1 MVKVKALSGAYSEA
15 EGRYVSERVRGGV
28 VEKPFRVGNKV
39 VWYGEARAS
48 REIEVITDLNKQQRE
63 LHYKRNIKKNRELR
77 KQGIEVKTIKEQE
90 AILKKTR
97 DKALKKA
104 TKENYVTTTR
114 DYLARMPKIV
124 EGMKRSL
131 HGDEEFKKA
140 MKDFLNEFEELTW
153 DEKMRFYEANRDLF
167 IDMSDYY
174 NYLRK
179 ESEKPLGKETPEG
192 FESVE
197 HYRQTRLDEIGE
209 IKERLISQKKAGV
222 LTEALEMYKDLG
234 VQKKRGKKRR

>member
-1 MVKVKALSGAYSEA
+1 MVKLKPLRGAFSKE
-15 EGRYVSERVRGGV
+15 EGEYLTERVRGGV
-28 VEKPFRVGNKV
+28 VEKPFKLGNKV
-39 VWYGEARAS
+39 VWYGEARAA
-48 REIEVITDLNKQQRE
+48 REQEVITDLNKKQKE

-77 KQGIEVKTIKEQE
+77 KQGVQVKTVKEQE
-90 AILKKTR
+90 KLLTKERAKAI
-97 DKALKKA
+97 KKA
-104 TKENYVTTTR
+104 SSENYVTTTR

-131 HGDEEFKKA
+131 HGDAEFKKA

-174 NYLRK
+174 NYIR
-179 ESEKPLGKETPEG
+179 EQNQKPLGKETPEG

-197 HYRQTRLDEIGE
+197 QYRQTRLDEIDD
-209 IKERLISQKKAGV
+209 ITQRLRYQKEAGQ
-222 LTEALEMYKDLG
+222 LNEALGMYENIGKST
-234 VQKKRGKKRR
+234 KKGKRRR